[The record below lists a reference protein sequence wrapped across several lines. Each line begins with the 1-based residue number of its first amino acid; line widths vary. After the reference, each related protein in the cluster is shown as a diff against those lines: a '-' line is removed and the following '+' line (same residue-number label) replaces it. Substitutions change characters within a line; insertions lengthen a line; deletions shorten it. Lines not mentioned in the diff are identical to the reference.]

1 MSNTVL
7 PPSSIS
13 TYRTCDGALGVDV
26 TKVLLRA
33 SGFAEGPLATA
44 GMVTE
49 INSAAKQVRSGAVT
63 KRRLDRG
70 QFWVNEQLVFILIS
84 KGTGDQSSGSFFG
97 KTKKLPCTEA

>member
-1 MSNTVL
+1 MSNAVL

-13 TYRTCDGALGVDV
+13 LYRTCGGAWGVDL
-26 TKVLLRA
+26 TKVLLAA

-63 KRRLDRG
+63 KRRPDRKG
-70 QFWVNEQLVFILIS
+70 FRFNQQFVFIQTT
-84 KGTGDQSSGSFFG
+84 KGI
-97 KTKKLPCTEA
+97 EN